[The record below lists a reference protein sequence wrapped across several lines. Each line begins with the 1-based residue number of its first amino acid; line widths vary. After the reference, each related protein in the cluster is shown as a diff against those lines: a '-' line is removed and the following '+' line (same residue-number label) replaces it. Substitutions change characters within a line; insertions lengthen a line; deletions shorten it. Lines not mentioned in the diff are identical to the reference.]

1 VTLIQR
7 VWALRD
13 VSDNALRPLSRT
25 THLAWGGPVVTIIP
39 KIGACALGEA
49 LRMLCSRGGPMSASP
64 FFKLGNTGTRLM
76 TLWRNRTNPLIR
88 RMAEDMLLR
97 NLAQKTIDSY
107 TYHIA
112 RFGVFLGKP
121 LEEAV
126 PEDLRSFQLHL
137 VQERKVS
144 WSTFNQTVCGLR
156 FLYRTTL
163 PRPWPVSMIPFGK
176 RPKKLPAVLGAPDV
190 DKLLQCVT
198 CLKHRT
204 LLLTLY
210 AAGLRLSEGAA
221 LTISDI
227 DSQRMLL
234 RIACGKGNKER
245 LVPLSPRLLTA
256 LREYWKVVRSPKYL
270 FPGST
275 FETCICS
282 TTIQKSCKAA
292 VIKSGIR
299 KDVTPHTLR
308 HSYATGLLEAGVDLL
323 TIGHLLGH
331 KSFSTTLIYLH
342 VRRPHLES
350 TPSPIDWLPLRQL
363 PGWHQPGHDHR

>member
-1 VTLIQR
+1 
-7 VWALRD
+7 
-13 VSDNALRPLSRT
+13 
-25 THLAWGGPVVTIIP
+25 
-39 KIGACALGEA
+39 
-49 LRMLCSRGGPMSASP
+49 
-64 FFKLGNTGTRLM
+64 M
-76 TLWRNRTNPLIR
+76 TPWQKRTNPLIQ

-107 TYHIA
+107 TYHIG
-112 RFGVFLGKP
+112 RFAAFIGKP
-121 LEEAV
+121 VEDAV

-144 WSTFNQTVCGLR
+144 WSSFNQAVCGLR

-163 PRPWPVSMIPFGK
+163 PRPWHVTMIPFGK
-176 RPKKLPAVLGAPDV
+176 RPKKLPAVLGADEV
-190 DKLLQCVT
+190 DRLLQCVT

-210 AAGLRLSEGAA
+210 AAGLRLSEGAS
-221 LTISDI
+221 LTIADI

-234 RIACGKGNKER
+234 RIACGKGQKER

-256 LREYWKVVRSPKYL
+256 LREYWKQVRSPKYL
-270 FPGST
+270 FPGES
-275 FETCICS
+275 FEVRISS

-292 VIKSGIR
+292 VAKAGIL
-299 KDVTPHTLR
+299 KNVTPHTLR

-331 KSFSTTLIYLH
+331 KSFSTTMVYLH
-342 VRRPHLES
+342 VRRPHMES
-350 TPSPIDWLPLRQL
+350 TPSPIDWLPVRQL
-363 PGWHQPGHDHR
+363 PGWHQPNRSSH

>member
-1 VTLIQR
+1 MSVQHRASILVMTLQSICIAVCR
-7 VWALRD
+7 ATDSADDKAALCG
-13 VSDNALRPLSRT
+13 PLSANFVIQYYRGSSN
-25 THLAWGGPVVTIIP
+25 LVEVVEHCGS
-39 KIGACALGEA
+39 K
-49 LRMLCSRGGPMSASP
+49 
-64 FFKLGNTGTRLM
+64 
-76 TLWRNRTNPLIR
+76 
-88 RMAEDMLLR
+88 
-97 NLAQKTIDSY
+97 DS
-107 TYHIA
+107 
-112 RFGVFLGKP
+112 VEP
-121 LEEAV
+121 
-126 PEDLRSFQLHL
+126 

-144 WSTFNQTVCGLR
+144 WSTFNQAVCGLR
-156 FLYRTTL
+156 FLYRITL
-163 PRPWPVSMIPFGK
+163 PRSWPVAMIPFGK
-176 RPKKLPAVLGAPDV
+176 RPKTLPAVLGANEV
-190 DKLLQCVT
+190 SQLLQCVP

-221 LTISDI
+221 LTIADI

-234 RIACGKGNKER
+234 RIACGKGQKER

-275 FETCICS
+275 FETRISS

-331 KSFSTTLIYLH
+331 KSFSTTMVYLH
-342 VRRPHLES
+342 VRRPHMVS
-350 TPSPIDWLPLRQL
+350 TPSPIDWLPVRQL
-363 PGWHQPGHDHR
+363 PGWHQPDNNSSNNTNTSNKDDKNR

>member
-1 VTLIQR
+1 
-7 VWALRD
+7 
-13 VSDNALRPLSRT
+13 
-25 THLAWGGPVVTIIP
+25 
-39 KIGACALGEA
+39 
-49 LRMLCSRGGPMSASP
+49 
-64 FFKLGNTGTRLM
+64 M
-76 TLWRNRTNPLIR
+76 TPWQKRTNPLIQ

-97 NLAQKTIDSY
+97 NLSSRTIDTY
-107 TYHIA
+107 TWHIN
-112 RFGVFLGKP
+112 RFAVFIGKP
-121 LEEAV
+121 LEDAT

-163 PRPWPVSMIPFGK
+163 PRPWHVTMIPFGK
-176 RPKKLPAVLGAPDV
+176 RPKKLPAVLGADEV
-190 DKLLQCVT
+190 DRLLQCVT
-198 CLKHRT
+198 CLKHRM

-221 LTISDI
+221 LTIPDI
-227 DSQRMLL
+227 DSKRMLL
-234 RIACGKGNKER
+234 RIASGKGQKER

-256 LREYWKVVRSPKYL
+256 LREYWKQERSPKFL

-275 FETCICS
+275 FETRISS

-292 VIKSGIR
+292 VIKAGIR

-331 KSFSTTLIYLH
+331 KSFSTTMVYLH
-342 VRRPHLES
+342 VRRPHMES
-350 TPSPIDWLPLRQL
+350 TPSPIDWLPVRQL
-363 PGWHQPGHDHR
+363 PGWHQPDRSSH

>member
-1 VTLIQR
+1 
-7 VWALRD
+7 
-13 VSDNALRPLSRT
+13 
-25 THLAWGGPVVTIIP
+25 
-39 KIGACALGEA
+39 
-49 LRMLCSRGGPMSASP
+49 
-64 FFKLGNTGTRLM
+64 M
-76 TLWRNRTNPLIR
+76 TPWQKRTNPLIQ

-97 NLAQKTIDSY
+97 NLSSRTIDTY
-107 TYHIA
+107 TWHIN
-112 RFGVFLGKP
+112 RFAVFIGKA
-121 LEEAV
+121 LEDAT

-163 PRPWPVSMIPFGK
+163 PRPWHVTMIPFGK
-176 RPKKLPAVLGAPDV
+176 RPKKLPAVLGANEV
-190 DKLLQCVT
+190 DRLLQCVT

-227 DSQRMLL
+227 DSQRMLI
-234 RIACGKGNKER
+234 RIACGKGKKER

-256 LREYWKVVRSPKYL
+256 LREYWKQVRSPKFL

-275 FETCICS
+275 FETRISS

-292 VIKSGIR
+292 VIKAGIR

-331 KSFSTTLIYLH
+331 KSFSTTMIYLH
-342 VRRPHLES
+342 VRRPHMES
-350 TPSPIDWLPLRQL
+350 TPSPIDWLPVRQL
-363 PGWHQPGHDHR
+363 PGWHQPNRNS

>member
-1 VTLIQR
+1 
-7 VWALRD
+7 
-13 VSDNALRPLSRT
+13 
-25 THLAWGGPVVTIIP
+25 
-39 KIGACALGEA
+39 
-49 LRMLCSRGGPMSASP
+49 
-64 FFKLGNTGTRLM
+64 M
-76 TLWRNRTNPLIR
+76 TPWQKRTNPLIQ

-97 NLAQKTIDSY
+97 NLSSRTIDTY
-107 TYHIA
+107 TWHIN
-112 RFGVFLGKP
+112 RFAVFIGKA
-121 LEEAV
+121 LEDAT

-163 PRPWPVSMIPFGK
+163 PRPWHVTMIPFGK
-176 RPKKLPAVLGAPDV
+176 RPKKLPAVLGADEV
-190 DKLLQCVT
+190 DRLLQCVT
-198 CLKHRT
+198 CLKHRM

-221 LTISDI
+221 LTIPDI
-227 DSQRMLL
+227 DSKRMLL
-234 RIACGKGNKER
+234 RIASGKGQKER

-256 LREYWKVVRSPKYL
+256 LREYWKQERSPKYL

-275 FETCICS
+275 FETRISS

-292 VIKSGIR
+292 VIKAGIR

-331 KSFSTTLIYLH
+331 KSFSTTMVYLH
-342 VRRPHLES
+342 VRRPHMES
-350 TPSPIDWLPLRQL
+350 TPSPIDWLPVRQL
-363 PGWHQPGHDHR
+363 PGWHQPDRSSH

>member
-1 VTLIQR
+1 
-7 VWALRD
+7 
-13 VSDNALRPLSRT
+13 
-25 THLAWGGPVVTIIP
+25 
-39 KIGACALGEA
+39 
-49 LRMLCSRGGPMSASP
+49 
-64 FFKLGNTGTRLM
+64 M
-76 TLWRNRTNPLIR
+76 TPWQKRTNPLIQ

-97 NLAQKTIDSY
+97 NLSPRTIDTY
-107 TYHIA
+107 TWHIN
-112 RFGVFLGKP
+112 RFAVFIGKP
-121 LEEAV
+121 LEDAT

-156 FLYRTTL
+156 FLYRTTY
-163 PRPWPVSMIPFGK
+163 PRPWHVTMIPFGK
-176 RPKKLPAVLGAPDV
+176 RPKKLPAVLGADEV
-190 DKLLQCVT
+190 DRLLQCVT

-221 LTISDI
+221 LTIPDI
-227 DSQRMLL
+227 DSKRMLL
-234 RIACGKGNKER
+234 RIACGKGKKER

-256 LREYWKVVRSPKYL
+256 LREYWKQVRSPVFL

-275 FETCICS
+275 FEARISS

-292 VIKSGIR
+292 VIKAGIR

-331 KSFSTTLIYLH
+331 KSFSTTMIYLH
-342 VRRPHLES
+342 VRRPHMES
-350 TPSPIDWLPLRQL
+350 TPSPIDWLPVRQL
-363 PGWHQPGHDHR
+363 PGWHQPNKNS

>member
-1 VTLIQR
+1 MTPWQARVTPLIQ
-7 VWALRD
+7 
-13 VSDNALRPLSRT
+13 
-25 THLAWGGPVVTIIP
+25 
-39 KIGACALGEA
+39 
-49 LRMLCSRGGPMSASP
+49 
-64 FFKLGNTGTRLM
+64 
-76 TLWRNRTNPLIR
+76 

-107 TYHIA
+107 TYHIG
-112 RFGVFLGKP
+112 RFAAFIGKP
-121 LEEAV
+121 VEDAV

-144 WSTFNQTVCGLR
+144 WSSFNQAVCGLR

-163 PRPWPVSMIPFGK
+163 PRPWHVTMIPFGK
-176 RPKKLPAVLGAPDV
+176 RPKKLAAVLGADEV
-190 DKLLQCVT
+190 DRLLQCVT

-210 AAGLRLSEGAA
+210 AAGLRLSEGAS
-221 LTISDI
+221 LTIADI

-234 RIACGKGNKER
+234 RIACGKGQKER

-256 LREYWKVVRSPKYL
+256 LREYWKQVRSPKYL

-275 FETCICS
+275 FEVRISS

-292 VIKSGIR
+292 VAKAGIL
-299 KDVTPHTLR
+299 KNVTPHTLR

-331 KSFSTTLIYLH
+331 KSFSTTMVYLH
-342 VRRPHLES
+342 VRRPHMES
-350 TPSPIDWLPLRQL
+350 TPSPIDWLPVRQL
-363 PGWHQPGHDHR
+363 PGWHQPNRSSH

>member
-1 VTLIQR
+1 
-7 VWALRD
+7 
-13 VSDNALRPLSRT
+13 
-25 THLAWGGPVVTIIP
+25 
-39 KIGACALGEA
+39 
-49 LRMLCSRGGPMSASP
+49 
-64 FFKLGNTGTRLM
+64 M
-76 TLWRNRTNPLIR
+76 TPWQKRTNPLIQ

-97 NLAQKTIDSY
+97 NLSSRTIDTY
-107 TYHIA
+107 TWHIN
-112 RFGVFLGKP
+112 RFAMFIGKA
-121 LEEAV
+121 LEDAT

-163 PRPWPVSMIPFGK
+163 PRPWHVTMIPFGK
-176 RPKKLPAVLGAPDV
+176 RPKKLPAVLGADEV
-190 DKLLQCVT
+190 DRLLQCVT
-198 CLKHRT
+198 CLKHRM

-221 LTISDI
+221 LTIPDI
-227 DSQRMLL
+227 DSKRMLL
-234 RIACGKGNKER
+234 RIASGKGQKER

-256 LREYWKVVRSPKYL
+256 LREYWKQERSPKYL

-275 FETCICS
+275 FETRISS

-292 VIKSGIR
+292 VIKAGIR

-331 KSFSTTLIYLH
+331 KSFSTTMVYLH
-342 VRRPHLES
+342 VRRPHMES
-350 TPSPIDWLPLRQL
+350 TPSPIDWLPVRQL
-363 PGWHQPGHDHR
+363 PGWHQPNKNS

>member
-1 VTLIQR
+1 
-7 VWALRD
+7 
-13 VSDNALRPLSRT
+13 
-25 THLAWGGPVVTIIP
+25 
-39 KIGACALGEA
+39 
-49 LRMLCSRGGPMSASP
+49 
-64 FFKLGNTGTRLM
+64 M
-76 TLWRNRTNPLIR
+76 TPWQKRTNPLIQ

-97 NLAQKTIDSY
+97 NLSSRTIDTY
-107 TYHIA
+107 TWHIN
-112 RFGVFLGKP
+112 RFAMFIGKA
-121 LEEAV
+121 LEDAT

-163 PRPWPVSMIPFGK
+163 PRPWHVTMIPFGK
-176 RPKKLPAVLGAPDV
+176 RPKKLPAVLGADEV
-190 DKLLQCVT
+190 DRLLQCVT
-198 CLKHRT
+198 CLKHRM

-221 LTISDI
+221 LTIPDI
-227 DSQRMLL
+227 DSKRMLL
-234 RIACGKGNKER
+234 RIASGKGQKER

-256 LREYWKVVRSPKYL
+256 LREYWKQERSPKYL

-275 FETCICS
+275 FETRISS

-292 VIKSGIR
+292 VIKAGIR

-331 KSFSTTLIYLH
+331 KSFSTTMVYLH
-342 VRRPHLES
+342 VRRPHMES
-350 TPSPIDWLPLRQL
+350 TPSPIDWLPVRQL
-363 PGWHQPGHDHR
+363 PGWHQPDRSSH